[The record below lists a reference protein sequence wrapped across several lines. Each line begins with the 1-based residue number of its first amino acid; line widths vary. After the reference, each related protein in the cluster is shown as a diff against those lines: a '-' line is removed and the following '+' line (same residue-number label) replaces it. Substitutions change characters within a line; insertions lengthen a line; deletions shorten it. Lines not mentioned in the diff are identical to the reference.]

1 MPLPQAPQLH
11 TDYKVFVDPK
21 VITIPITD
29 DIIQKIMP
37 FFPVTSKV
45 ISGFLNE
52 DQLYWK
58 INYHWEL
65 LLYVVGKC
73 ATLGDTMTGGADA
86 VIAKKLD
93 KKHVESLNAITTAL
107 NTSKPNPES
116 GYRTSSKP
124 GEPKDLSSHETIL
137 ARHALVTLQ
146 KKTFKKIVEDSNIY
160 ELSKLDK
167 KAIQLAF
174 APVASPKNGKHK
186 TGYAL
191 DIKGSNI
198 EIKKVAK
205 SVGASM
211 TFDELSHVH
220 CEWKNGVDT
229 AIASG
234 SDSVAA
240 AERAVDYSIN
250 TGLQNARHCLLRTEA

>member
-1 MPLPQAPQLH
+1 MPLPTAPELH
-11 TDYKVFVDPK
+11 TDYKKFVDPK
-21 VITIPITD
+21 VITISITD
-29 DIIQKIMP
+29 DIITKIMP

-45 ISGFLNE
+45 ISGYLNE

-65 LLYVVGKC
+65 LLYVAGKC
-73 ATLGDTMTGGADA
+73 AGLGDTMTGGADA

-93 KKHVESLNAITTAL
+93 KQHVESLNAITTAL

-116 GYRTSSKP
+116 GYRVSSKP
-124 GEPKDLSSHETIL
+124 GEPKDLSTHEIIL
-137 ARHALVTLQ
+137 TRHVLVTEQ
-146 KKTFKKIVEDSNIY
+146 KKKFKKVVEDSNIFD
-160 ELSKLDK
+160 LSKLDK
-167 KAIQLAF
+167 KTIQLAF

-191 DIKGSNI
+191 DIKGGNA

-205 SVGASM
+205 SVGATM

-229 AIASG
+229 AAANG
-234 SDSVAA
+234 GDSVAA
-240 AERAVDYSIN
+240 AGRAVDYSIN
-250 TGLQNARHCLLRTEA
+250 KGIQNCRHCLLRTEA